1 MVGDSGS
8 RVTVAVEIGGR
19 GRGRGQGSRLGL
31 LGAAS
36 AGNSSDLRV

>member
-19 GRGRGQGSRLGL
+19 GRGWGQGSRLGL

-36 AGNSSDLRV
+36 AGELQ